1 MSKVVLVTDTHWG
14 ARNDSRVF
22 AKYFSRFWND
32 VFFPYI
38 DEHNIDN
45 VIHLGDI
52 VDRRKYINYVT
63 ADSLKKDFINPL
75 KERNIKFWCLIGN
88 HDIYYRNSLEIN
100 ALDQLYGLNEDI
112 NLVTEPQEINI
123 DGCDMLLMPWICK
136 DNWDDSWKS
145 IKYSKSQIMLGHLEL
160 NGFEMHRGA
169 ICETGF
175 DLGEFSKFD
184 MVLSGHFHHKSSNGN
199 IHLVSSVGVE
209 KIIFLICVTLYA
221 GFALPMFTLNLA
233 YVNDFIDK
241 ERFVAAGAG
250 LQIIFGIGAMG
261 GPILCSIFM
270 DNLGSNGF
278 FIYLAIVHTLIGL
291 FGMYRMT
298 KRDYEDNPDST
309 FTPLPRN
316 ITPLG
321 IELDPTTAADLSNA
335 DKK

>member
-199 IHLVSSVGVE
+199 IH
-209 KIIFLICVTLYA
+209 Y
-221 GFALPMFTLNLA
+221 
-233 YVNDFIDK
+233 
-241 ERFVAAGAG
+241 
-250 LQIIFGIGAMG
+250 
-261 GPILCSIFM
+261 
-270 DNLGSNGF
+270 LGSPYEITWSDYQDTKGF
-278 FIYLAIVHTLIGL
+278 HVFDTETRELEFIKNPYSMFYKYMYDDTNMKIEELEDMDAIL
-291 FGMYRMT
+291 
-298 KRDYEDNPDST
+298 DEDCYMKVIIQNKSNPYS
-309 FTPLPRN
+309 R
-316 ITPLG
+316 
-321 IELDPTTAADLSNA
+321 ASSKLSICP
-335 DKK
+335 KSS

>member
-175 DLGEFSKFD
+175 DLGEFSK
-184 MVLSGHFHHKSSNGN
+184 
-199 IHLVSSVGVE
+199 
-209 KIIFLICVTLYA
+209 TLKDS
-221 GFALPMFTLNLA
+221 M
-233 YVNDFIDK
+233 
-241 ERFVAAGAG
+241 
-250 LQIIFGIGAMG
+250 
-261 GPILCSIFM
+261 CSIPKPE
-270 DNLGSNGF
+270 N
-278 FIYLAIVHTLIGL
+278 
-291 FGMYRMT
+291 
-298 KRDYEDNPDST
+298 
-309 FTPLPRN
+309 
-316 ITPLG
+316 
-321 IELDPTTAADLSNA
+321 
-335 DKK
+335 